1 MHIVKRLS
9 KCLKEFKRN
18 AILTPVFITFEVVFD
33 TLIPYVMMYLL
44 GCFPIEGG
52 AIDIS
57 KVIFYGCLLVALACL
72 ALLFGALSG
81 VQCSYAAAGLGR
93 NVRTEMFEKIQGY
106 SFENIDKFS
115 NASLITR
122 MTTDVMYVMNAFM
135 MLIRMAVRSPLV
147 LIFSVVASAIIGG
160 PIAAIY
166 VFVIPLM
173 TASIALLLYRASRH
187 FKKLFKK
194 VDKMNNVVEENIRGM
209 RVVKSNNQEDFERQK
224 FNKSADDIMN
234 TFIKAQR
241 IMVMS
246 SPIMQLFVYAS
257 IVLIFYF
264 GSHKII
270 DTNAVGLSPNQL
282 SSLVTYATQILMSLM
297 MLSMLFVQI
306 VIAKA
311 SAERICEVLEEEPK
325 IVNIDN
331 AKKSVENGSVDF
343 ENVNFKYSE
352 SAAIDSLSNINL
364 HIRSGEVIG
373 ILGATGSGKTS
384 LVQLIPRLYDATNGV
399 VKVGG
404 VDVKNYDLNA
414 LRSSVAM
421 VLQKNVLFSGTVRE
435 NLLWGKIDAQ
445 EEEIANALK
454 ISASDEFVDRIGG
467 LDAKIEQGGA
477 NLSGGQRQRL
487 CIARAILAKPKIL
500 ILDDSTSAV
509 DMNTDKRI
517 RNDFAKF
524 MPETTKIIIAQRIA
538 SVIDADR
545 ILIMDDGKISGIG
558 THEEL
563 IDKNEI
569 YTEIYNSQNM
579 EGGDFDAENE

>member
-1 MHIVKRLS
+1 MHIVKRLL
-9 KCLKEFKRN
+9 KCVKDFKKN
-18 AILTPVFITFEVVFD
+18 AILAPTFVALEVVVD

-44 GCFPIEGG
+44 GCFPLDGT
-52 AIDIS
+52 AIDIN
-57 KVIFYGCLLVALACL
+57 KVIMYGVILVALAFL

-81 VQCSYAAAGLGR
+81 VQASYASAGLGR
-93 NVRTEMFEKIQGY
+93 NIRSEMFEKIQDY

-147 LIFSVVASAIIGG
+147 LIFGVVASAIIGG

-166 VFVIPLM
+166 VVVVPVM
-173 TASIALLLYRASRH
+173 TCCIILLFTRASKH

-194 VDKMNNVVEENIRGM
+194 IDKMNNVVEENIRGM
-209 RVVKSNNQEDFERQK
+209 RVVKSNNQEEFEKQK
-224 FNKSADDIMN
+224 FTKSADDIMN
-234 TFIKAQR
+234 TFTKAQR
-241 IMVMS
+241 IMVMGM
-246 SPIMQLFVYAS
+246 PIMQIFMYAT
-257 IVLIFYF
+257 IVLIFHF

-270 DTNAVGLSPNQL
+270 ETNAVGLSQNQL
-282 SSLVTYATQILMSLM
+282 SSLITYATQILMSLM
-297 MLSMLFVQI
+297 MLSMLFVQL
-306 VIAKA
+306 VIAKS
-311 SAERICEVLEEEPK
+311 SAERICEVLEEQPK
-325 IVNIDN
+325 IVSKENAEKVVPDGSIDY
-331 AKKSVENGSVDF
+331 
-343 ENVNFKYSE
+343 ENVTFKYSE

-373 ILGATGSGKTS
+373 ILGSTGSAKTT
-384 LVQLIPRLYDATNGV
+384 LVQLIPRLYDVTTGEL
-399 VKVGG
+399 KVGG
-404 VDVKNYDLNA
+404 KNVKDYDIKA

-421 VLQKNVLFSGTVRE
+421 VLQKNVLFSGTVRQ
-435 NLLWGKIDAQ
+435 NLLWGKEDAT

-454 ISASDEFVDRIGG
+454 ISASDEFVERIGG
-467 LDAKIEQGGA
+467 LEAKIEQGGA

-517 RNDFAKF
+517 RKAFSEF
-524 MPETTKIIIAQRIA
+524 MPDTTKIIIAQRIA

-545 ILIMDDGKISGIG
+545 ILVMDDGKISGIG
-558 THEEL
+558 THDEL
-563 IDKNEI
+563 MNVNEI

-579 EGGDFDAENE
+579 EGGDFDAEN